1 MKIARA
7 IANKLNSLTKQKP
20 APSQAMGA
28 AGGTGLKSAA
38 VSTGPQYI
46 DLMLIVD
53 SSGSIGTR
61 PFEDIKDATEVF
73 IYLSIYFFNY
83 LFSINMHGCCFL
95 IQKGHTNSI
104 QMCSGSVF
112 VKIFHFNFP
121 YFINTRNKDAHSN
134 SCPSK
139 SL

>member
-1 MKIARA
+1 MFIVSFVASGQETREEEMKIARA

-28 AGGTGLKSAA
+28 AGGTGLKSSA

-73 IYLSIYFFNY
+73 IYLSIYF
-83 LFSINMHGCCFL
+83 L
-95 IQKGHTNSI
+95 
-104 QMCSGSVF
+104 
-112 VKIFHFNFP
+112 IFHQHAWMLFLDTEGA
-121 YFINTRNKDAHSN
+121 YK
-134 SCPSK
+134 
-139 SL
+139 